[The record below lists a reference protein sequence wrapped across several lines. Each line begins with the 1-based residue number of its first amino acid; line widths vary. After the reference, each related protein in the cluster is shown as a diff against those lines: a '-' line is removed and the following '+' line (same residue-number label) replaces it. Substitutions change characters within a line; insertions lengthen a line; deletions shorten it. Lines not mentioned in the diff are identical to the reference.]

1 MKLSASK
8 DRKRSVTCIS
18 KIGEAESA
26 IRWIMD
32 MTSHFLKTS
41 AHQRPCILLYVF
53 IRLNKQP
60 ILIIVK
66 TGRYWL
72 RDGLE
77 ICPSLQIKFA
87 GFKDLA
93 PYSGDGYS
101 ISLVPAINCISCEI
115 WRLAT
120 SGTSFVKDFCDFVE
134 FFVFLTKTIN
144 LVVFLQWCSSQR
156 SQFLAEK

>member
-18 KIGEAESA
+18 KIGEAISA
-26 IRWIMD
+26 VRWIMD
-32 MTSHFLKTS
+32 TTRNFLKTS
-41 AHQRPCILLYVF
+41 AHKRPRVILYVF
-53 IRLNKQP
+53 VRLNKQP
-60 ILIIVK
+60 ILIIIK

-77 ICPSLQIKFA
+77 ICSSLQIHLA
-87 GFKDLA
+87 GFEDLA
-93 PYSGDGYS
+93 PCSGDGYS

-120 SGTSFVKDFCDFVE
+120 SGTSFVEDFCDFVE
-134 FFVFLTKTIN
+134 LFVCLTETIN
-144 LVVFLQWCSSQR
+144 LVVFLQWFSS
-156 SQFLAEK
+156 

>member
-8 DRKRSVTCIS
+8 NRERSVTFIS
-18 KIGEAESA
+18 KIGEAISA
-26 IRWIMD
+26 VLWIMD

-41 AHQRPCILLYVF
+41 AHQRPRVLPYVS

-60 ILIIVK
+60 ILIIIK

-72 RDGLE
+72 RNGLE
-77 ICPSLQIKFA
+77 ICSSLQINFA
-87 GFKDLA
+87 GFEDLA
-93 PYSGDGYS
+93 PCSGDECS

-134 FFVFLTKTIN
+134 LFVFLTETIN
-144 LVVFLQWCSSQR
+144 LVVFLQWFSSQR
-156 SQFLAEK
+156 SHFLTEK